1 MTPFKRMCLAT
12 PAALHDPNIRL
23 TLYRQSS
30 RTMVS
35 APMDGAPEMQETPM
49 MSFRP
54 LSTTA
59 RFVTVAATSCA
70 LVAGA
75 SVVGVTAANAA
86 TPTTTPTASSTATP
100 ATPKAKVALDVP
112 FRALNPAGLRQLV
125 GKLPTALKTDLKAL
139 KGKKG
144 ADRRQA
150 VEAIETKAL
159 SGGYGTEIQGIATK
173 AEAAWK
179 SAPTALKTDLKSLK
193 GMDRT
198 QRVAELKKI
207 EAKAL
212 AGGYGSS
219 VESYAKGLQAAA
231 AKRAAAAAAPSLGA
245 MV

>member
-1 MTPFKRMCLAT
+1 
-12 PAALHDPNIRL
+12 
-23 TLYRQSS
+23 
-30 RTMVS
+30 
-35 APMDGAPEMQETPM
+35 M

-54 LSTTA
+54 LPTTA

-75 SVVGVTAANAA
+75 SLIGVTAANAA
-86 TPTTTPTASSTATP
+86 APGTSSTAAP
-100 ATPKAKVALDVP
+100 ATPKAKVTLAVP
-112 FRALNPAGLRQLV
+112 YRALNPAGLRQLV
-125 GKLPTALKTDLKAL
+125 GKLPAALKIDLKDL

-144 ADRRQA
+144 TDRRKA
-150 VEAIETKAL
+150 VKAIEEKAL
-159 SGGYGTEIQGIATK
+159 DGGYGAEIKDIATK

-198 QRVAELKKI
+198 QRLAELNKI
-207 EAKAL
+207 DAKAL
-212 AGGYGSS
+212 AGGYGSP
-219 VESYAKGLQAAA
+219 VESYAKDLQAAA